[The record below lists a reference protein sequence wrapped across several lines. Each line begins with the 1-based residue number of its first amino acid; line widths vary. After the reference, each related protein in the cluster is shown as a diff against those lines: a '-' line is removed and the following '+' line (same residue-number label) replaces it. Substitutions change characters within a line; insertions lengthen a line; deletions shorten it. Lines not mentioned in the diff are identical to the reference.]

1 MAPGRYLWAR
11 PGKGNA
17 WAGLCPRDIRRRRRM
32 RVAKRG
38 HPGTAHAGKWIPLE
52 PGCVVISDADL
63 SVLTIEKNGVV
74 RR

>member
-1 MAPGRYLWAR
+1 MTEKKWDAAIEAIDGEIYVIAD
-11 PGKGNA
+11 
-17 WAGLCPRDIRRRRRM
+17 GL

-52 PGCVVISDADL
+52 PGYVVISDADL

-74 RR
+74 MQ